1 MVSSLGLLF
10 VWFIGRKTS
19 PQNSSTGSSLFTW
32 IYVLANPVV
41 GIVECPLFD
50 YLVPNHWHRVEKRD
64 RLGGTSGH
72 LRFSG
77 RCLLIIASGCW
88 SKALLVPLN
97 PKKNWKEGRV
107 SGWNSVKTSSP
118 QIFQWDE
125 NSRPPKF
132 TIRAIESSSQ
142 RSIFFSIP
150 HLMLGGIW
158 GHHVNQWVKT
168 SLTTPLPGL
177 CTSGEI
183 LPYMTSLSV
192 GKISPDVQRPGSGVV
207 RLVLTHWLT

>member
-97 PKKNWKEGRV
+97 P
-107 SGWNSVKTSSP
+107 VKLLLFPRRRSTVR
-118 QIFQWDE
+118 
-125 NSRPPKF
+125 RPPA
-132 TIRAIESSSQ
+132 TPQPHQTWPHWEWGWGCLGADQ
-142 RSIFFSIP
+142 RQRCWKVVSMVEQRGSEV
-150 HLMLGGIW
+150 
-158 GHHVNQWVKT
+158 GH
-168 SLTTPLPGL
+168 
-177 CTSGEI
+177 
-183 LPYMTSLSV
+183 
-192 GKISPDVQRPGSGVV
+192 
-207 RLVLTHWLT
+207 